1 MGCTD
6 VEYYDGFAH
15 NVLVIGGTVH
25 NVRRNLPCY
34 LPLTADNPEVK
45 WNRKVSDDKKTETV
59 VQVDDLRV
67 SFDGFVAVD
76 GISFKVAA
84 GEALGILG
92 SNGAGK
98 SSTMKAL
105 AGIVKPAEG
114 SIRINDAV
122 LTTRAEE
129 EYARSLLGYC
139 PDVGGLVVGAT
150 PREHLQLL
158 TMMHRSPEKYET
170 GLFLV
175 EKIGLAE
182 FLDTPVGGFSHGM
195 SRRLSVVLATLSAK
209 KLLILDEPFDGVD
222 PVGVDAIEG
231 IVQEARN
238 AGLATIIC
246 THLQPLLARTTDR
259 VQVMSHG
266 KIIDTL
272 PAKKLEGVR
281 GERLYKS
288 LLGQSGTN

>member
-1 MGCTD
+1 MKSSHQFPATGKA
-6 VEYYDGFAH
+6 V
-15 NVLVIGGTVH
+15 
-25 NVRRNLPCY
+25 
-34 LPLTADNPEVK
+34 TADNQEVK
-45 WNRKVSDDKKTETV
+45 WYRKASAQATQETPKNAV

-67 SFDGFVAVD
+67 TFDGFVAVD
-76 GISFKVAA
+76 GISFHVGA
-84 GEALGILG
+84 GEVLGILG

-105 AGIVKPAEG
+105 AGIVKPESG
-114 SIRINDAV
+114 TIRVADST
-122 LTTRAEE
+122 LTSRAEE

-139 PDVGGLVVGAT
+139 PDVGGLVVGAS

-158 TMMHRSPEKYET
+158 SVMHRAPEKYKT
-170 GLFLV
+170 GLLLV
-175 EKIGLAE
+175 KEIGLEE

-266 KIIDTL
+266 KILETL
-272 PAKKLEGVR
+272 PSKQLVGEK
-281 GERLYKS
+281 GERLYKN
-288 LLGQSGTN
+288 LLAKSGAV